1 MAHDQPGPEPA
12 SCASIAR
19 SLRRGSSI
27 ARNHFAATARRTTV
41 NATAAMTTAATTTT
55 VPGPVPVPATRGRG
69 RRAAYDAI
77 VVGSG
82 VGGSVTAGLLAAAG
96 QRVLVIEK
104 NPSLGGV
111 LASYRRDGFK
121 IDVGSH
127 LISRGDRGA
136 LGVAL
141 RRAGL
146 DRPRFL
152 THPIPVRSRGMFE
165 ITAPPTRGG
174 LPAVALEA
182 ARALHLPWR
191 DRARLARMMVQVFTL
206 TELELRRWDRRTLD
220 DFVRQHTEHPGA
232 YFLFSFLASIFFVLP
247 PWQVSAG
254 EAIRCLRWVLKA
266 YRLSYVEGGM
276 DSLAHA
282 LLGPVAATGGDL
294 LVGRQVTAIAPRQA
308 GRDLTVVTDDGAEYT
323 APAVA
328 CNLAADDALELL
340 EGAELPAGYLTRV
353 AGLRGSGNAHQ
364 IKLALRRPLVDEGC
378 IIGGV
383 SLAGL
388 TLADLSLDLMRS
400 TVTAIDAGRI
410 SDPLAIYA
418 PVPSNYDP
426 SLAPPGGQLIVASVY
441 GPVRADPADPPARW
455 RERAM
460 AALRQIIPHLDDE
473 LVFAEFTPIAA
484 VAGWMGKTNRGAICN
499 GQFPGQVGRDRLPVT
514 TPVPGLYLCGDGA
527 GGRGIGTELAAA
539 SAMEV
544 VDAIAAHAT
553 GAA

>member
-1 MAHDQPGPEPA
+1 MTGTTPA
-12 SCASIAR
+12 
-19 SLRRGSSI
+19 
-27 ARNHFAATARRTTV
+27 
-41 NATAAMTTAATTTT
+41 
-55 VPGPVPVPATRGRG
+55 VPVPATRRRG
-69 RRAAYDAI
+69 RRGRYDVI

-96 QRVLVIEK
+96 RRVLVIEK
-104 NPSLGGV
+104 NPSLGGI

-136 LGVAL
+136 LAVAL

-165 ITAPPTRGG
+165 ITAPAHRRG

-182 ARALHLPWR
+182 ARALRLPAR
-191 DRARLARMMVQVFTL
+191 DRAGLARLLFQVFTL
-206 TELELRRWDRRTLD
+206 TEFELRRWDRRTLD
-220 DFVRQHTEHPGA
+220 EFVRQHTEHPGA

-254 EAIRCLRWVLKA
+254 EAIRCLRWVLGA

-282 LLGPVAATGGDL
+282 LLGPVAAAGGDL
-294 LVGRQVTAIAPRQA
+294 VTERRVTAIAPVGPGA
-308 GRDLTVVTDDGAEYT
+308 DLTVVTDDGAAYS

-328 CNLAADDALELL
+328 CNLAAADALALL
-340 EGAELPAGYLTRV
+340 DGAEVPSEYRTKVL
-353 AGLRGSGNAHQ
+353 GLQGSGNAHQ
-364 IKLALRRPLVDEGC
+364 VKLGLRRPLVDEGC
-378 IIGGV
+378 LIGGV
-383 SLAGL
+383 SLDGL
-388 TLADLSLDLMRS
+388 TLADLSIDLMRS
-400 TVTAIDAGRI
+400 TVAAIDVGRV

-426 SLAPPGGQLIVASVY
+426 SLAPPGGQLIVASIY
-441 GPVRADPADPPARW
+441 GAIRTDPADPPERW
-455 RERAM
+455 RARAL
-460 AALRQIIPHLDDE
+460 AALARIIPGLDDA
-473 LVFAEFTPIAA
+473 LVFAEFTPIAE
-484 VAGWMGKTNRGAICN
+484 VAGWMGKSNRGAICN
-499 GQFPGQVGRDRLPVT
+499 GQLPGQVGRDRLPVA
-514 TPVPGLYLCGDGA
+514 TPIAGLYLCGDGA

-544 VDAIAAHAT
+544 VDAITRGHAT
-553 GAA
+553 ARADGEPRAGRRSRAA